1 VIYADRAIGELSAR
15 WAPGEE
21 GRERAL
27 LAHGAR
33 QIAFMARRYDVC
45 RWAEE
50 RLGRHLLL
58 VGTSAPI
65 LDLEVFV
72 EKAAHSDL
80 PVLLQGEFGT
90 EIPYLAAAIHCS
102 GPCRDRP
109 FVQVNCAHPADDPE
123 SWFAQAGD
131 GTLFLSDIDALEGGL
146 QNRLPQYMSSRLGHW
161 LDVSGAPRVR
171 VVASTTADPRRLV
184 AEGRFS
190 RPLLAE
196 LDFLSVTVPPLRRR
210 PADIEPLVAAV
221 LDRHG
226 FRPDDK
232 IGPDLLALCRAY
244 GWPENAYELERVI
257 ARLAVMT
264 GKGPIRSE
272 DIGRHAPHMAPAP
285 VGPDPSGDGDGLSWA
300 GMWVRSALRKEVE
313 ALSGLHPNLR
323 KAVVYLADH
332 YAEPIRLEAL
342 ARQAHVSQSHLSF
355 LFRSGLQMSCK
366 SLLARIRIER
376 AKELLTEDRRQPV
389 TDVALQVGFADLSH
403 FEKCF
408 RREVGLSPRQFRRA
422 AAE

>member
-1 VIYADRAIGELSAR
+1 
-15 WAPGEE
+15 
-21 GRERAL
+21 
-27 LAHGAR
+27 
-33 QIAFMARRYDVC
+33 
-45 RWAEE
+45 
-50 RLGRHLLL
+50 
-58 VGTSAPI
+58 
-65 LDLEVFV
+65 
-72 EKAAHSDL
+72 
-80 PVLLQGEFGT
+80 
-90 EIPYLAAAIHCS
+90 
-102 GPCRDRP
+102 
-109 FVQVNCAHPADDPE
+109 
-123 SWFAQAGD
+123 
-131 GTLFLSDIDALEGGL
+131 
-146 QNRLPQYMSSRLGHW
+146 
-161 LDVSGAPRVR
+161 
-171 VVASTTADPRRLV
+171 
-184 AEGRFS
+184 
-190 RPLLAE
+190 
-196 LDFLSVTVPPLRRR
+196 
-210 PADIEPLVAAV
+210 
-221 LDRHG
+221 
-226 FRPDDK
+226 
-232 IGPDLLALCRAY
+232 
-244 GWPENAYELERVI
+244 
-257 ARLAVMT
+257 MT